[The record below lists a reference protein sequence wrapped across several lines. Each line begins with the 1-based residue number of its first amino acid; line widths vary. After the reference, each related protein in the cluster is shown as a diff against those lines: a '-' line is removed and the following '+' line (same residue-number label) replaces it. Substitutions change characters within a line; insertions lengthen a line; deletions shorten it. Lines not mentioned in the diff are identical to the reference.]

1 MCRDQ
6 RISLD
11 ADPCQ
16 HICGPLLPTSVSSL
30 SASNCGAPRLKMD
43 TTEFSSMCIPWME
56 TRVLWIVWQGLHP
69 LSHLPSTSPIVHRG
83 SCSDARCSGRCSTT
97 KKLAPLKVPDPRT
110 HPGSRVR
117 NRALWE
123 SLHQSLPELLLAPYA
138 CISTAKVCEAVMVFT
153 QPFSHHVLGFHFF
166 TEVSQVLPFP
176 HQHNSGRM
184 LVVR

>member
-69 LSHLPSTSPIVHRG
+69 LSHLPSTSPIVHSG
-83 SCSDARCSGRCSTT
+83 SCSDASLYSSCFQGR
-97 KKLAPLKVPDPRT
+97 KDAVADVQQPRNWHHLKFQTPEPIQVLELET
-110 HPGSRVR
+110 GHFGSRYTK
-117 NRALWE
+117 A
-123 SLHQSLPELLLAPYA
+123 
-138 CISTAKVCEAVMVFT
+138 
-153 QPFSHHVLGFHFF
+153 
-166 TEVSQVLPFP
+166 FP
-176 HQHNSGRM
+176 NSS
-184 LVVR
+184 